1 MNKVRDQKQ
10 DFIKIISPTKREIEL
25 EVPPEE
31 VSQEFEK
38 VLTQYVSRAKLH
50 GFRMG
55 KAPRDLVKRMFY
67 SEIRSSV
74 LDSLAPRAI
83 AEEFRA
89 HNISPISVPVITDYQ
104 LEEGKPFHFKA
115 AFEVWPGF
123 ELPEYQK
130 LRLKKKEISIK
141 EEEIVQSLESLRQ
154 RSAEYIPMEG
164 RGVVDGDY
172 VVAEIQGKDL
182 KTKKSFPKEKV
193 VILAGNLD
201 NEKGVN
207 ENLIGL
213 KTDEERNF
221 TISYGKDHKNK
232 KLAGKDVEYRLKVI
246 SIKEK
251 KIQEIND
258 EFAKSLGEYENLKD
272 LKAKIQEELLAS
284 KEKETRR
291 ELTEEIMDQISQNLS
306 LELPE
311 SMVEQEF
318 RSLLNRLLTSYSQQG
333 INLDNKAIESIQ
345 ADTRKQAEKNL
356 KNHLILKKISEKEGL
371 AVTEEEVDEELKNIA
386 KANNLPLA
394 KVVDSFNQEG
404 RREDLK
410 DNLLIKK
417 TVDFLIRC
425 AIIV

>member
-38 VLTQYVSRAKLH
+38 VLIQYVSSAKVH
-50 GFRMG
+50 GFRTG

-83 AEEFRA
+83 AEEFKA

-115 AFEVWPGF
+115 AFEVWPDF

-154 RSAEYIPMEG
+154 KSAEYIPREG

-221 TISYGKDHKNK
+221 TISYGNDYKNK

-284 KEKETRR
+284 KEKEIRR

-311 SMVEQEF
+311 SLVEQEF
-318 RSLLNRLLTSYSQQG
+318 KSLLNRLLTSYSQQG

-394 KVVDSFNQEG
+394 RVVDSFNQAG

-425 AIIV
+425 AIII